1 MDFSVDAGLFS
12 GLALIILTFFFVV
25 TGQTETYSAYNI
37 LIAFLSSS
45 LLMFTSLIG
54 LNAMVKG
61 LAGPTSAI
69 INTNA
74 IVQII
79 MNAIFLNMI
88 PTLM

>member
-1 MDFSVDAGLFS
+1 
-12 GLALIILTFFFVV
+12 
-25 TGQTETYSAYNI
+25 
-37 LIAFLSSS
+37 
-45 LLMFTSLIG
+45 MFTSLIA

-79 MNAIFLNMI
+79 MNAVILGMV
-88 PTLM
+88 PTIWQVAGSCLAISGVAIMMLWK